1 LAADRSAR
9 GRAQAAFAVLLGLS
23 AGLFGLWAGLSSG
36 LAWNAPQAVGGG
48 QESLVLLAY
57 CLALAL
63 LLGGA
68 FWLETRLSGAGFAL
82 LLDQVE
88 ARQGEISTA
97 YELCQRQPNQP
108 FLPLL
113 CRRLLEAPRSAEHW
127 RAISPPAW
135 VGALPLLLG
144 ATLAL
149 SALGAQ
155 GEPPAGL
162 PELLQQSV
170 RHLADAA
177 ARAPAGGPRRAADGQ
192 GSLAAAQELERQ
204 AWQRAQSTL
213 SDLAHRAAAERDL
226 AQLDAP
232 LEEARRQLAAL
243 EARHAN
249 SPAAG
254 AALAKAGAALD
265 AAQYLSSQARG
276 GPRAGQPRTG
286 PGSTAGVSERASDP
300 GLADPSKGPA
310 SAPGEPGRGPGAAP
324 ESSVAG
330 AQSGTAGLPAPN
342 GAPKPGDS
350 GDARTSLLPLEPASP
365 GAGTSG
371 QPGPEAPA
379 LPPMSPDPSRS
390 LLAAPGPTLSPAEER
405 VVSAWLQAQRR
416 PPAASGGF

>member
-1 LAADRSAR
+1 M
-9 GRAQAAFAVLLGLS
+9 AFAVLLGLS

-36 LAWNAPQAVGGG
+36 LAWNAPQPAGGG
-48 QESLVLLAY
+48 QVQLGLLAY

-63 LLGGA
+63 LFGGA

-97 YELCQRQPNQP
+97 YELSLRQPNQP

-113 CRRLLEAPRSAEHW
+113 CRRLLEAPRSAQHW

-170 RHLADAA
+170 RHLTDAA
-177 ARAPAGGPRRAADGQ
+177 NRAPASSARRGAEGQ
-192 GSLAAAQELERQ
+192 RPLAAAQELERQ

-213 SDLAHRAAAERDL
+213 GDLAHRAAAERDL

-243 EARHAN
+243 EARHSN

-265 AAQYLSSQARG
+265 AAQYLASQARG
-276 GPRAGQPRTG
+276 SPEPGQRRASAATNSGAQEGARDQSPGDPSKALASTGGDAGTG
-286 PGSTAGVSERASDP
+286 PGAS
-300 GLADPSKGPA
+300 
-310 SAPGEPGRGPGAAP
+310 P
-324 ESSVAG
+324 ESGSGRAQTG
-330 AQSGTAGLPAPN
+330 AAGLPGPS
-342 GAPKPGDS
+342 GTSTPGDS
-350 GDARTSLLPLEPASP
+350 GSAQASALPLEPGNPS
-365 GAGTSG
+365 AGTPSDPAP
-371 QPGPEAPA
+371 QDPA
-379 LPPMSPDPSRS
+379 LPPTSADPTAP
-390 LLAAPGPTLSPAEER
+390 LLARPGPSLSPAEER